1 MSPACACLQGLE
13 AVEVLSLEG
22 CGSDS
27 PASNIFTCDPRILD
41 LGFATLS
48 SSSFGG
54 LSRLAYLEW
63 HAAQDIA
70 SLPSTLATLDLS
82 GSNRLGG
89 LPDLER
95 LTGLQQ
101 LELSRCHRL
110 AVLPESLSA
119 LTGLQQLDLT
129 CCESL
134 AVLPESLGA
143 LTGLQQLDL
152 SSGAGHL
159 AALPESLVA
168 LTGLQQLDLSYGA
181 SL

>member
-13 AVEVLSLEG
+13 AVEGLSLEG
-22 CGSDS
+22 CGSGS
-27 PASNIFTCDPRILD
+27 PASKIFTCDPRILD
-41 LGFATLS
+41 AGSATLS
-48 SSSFGG
+48 SCNFGG

-101 LELSRCHRL
+101 LDLGNCLSL
-110 AVLPESLSA
+110 DVLPEA
-119 LTGLQQLDLT
+119 
-129 CCESL
+129 
-134 AVLPESLGA
+134 LGA
-143 LTGLQQLDL
+143 LTAAAASGPQRVHI
-152 SSGAGHL
+152 SSRAAG
-159 AALPESLVA
+159 VA
-168 LTGLQQLDLSYGA
+168 GRADSGCRGCTCGVADH
-181 SL
+181 